1 MTFCWNCVKKMKRP
15 TFACVVSCSALHDGG
30 VVVLSVVFVTL
41 LVLSVVVLLHL
52 ARPGVLVLVLGLG
65 GGEGGLRLDLRHH
78 LLDVVVVHGGHGG
91 GGGGAAAAG
100 YHRSLDVLD
109 LWLVRG
115 LGTRGLG
122 GARTGGV
129 GAGAAAALVLGE
141 PLHPEIFGDGEEVV
155 EILLGHVDLAVV
167 HKVEDRLEI
176 GEADPLHVE
185 EGVLVGVTPEH
196 GAEEGAAGGE
206 DDFVGV
212 DLIIVACEGHVE
224 KVFIISQFSKSP
236 ADVRLKV
243 VPLEA
248 ELFGAHCWG
257 L

>member
-30 VVVLSVVFVTL
+30 VVVLSVIFVSL
-41 LVLSVVVLLHL
+41 LVLAVVVLLHL

-78 LLDVVVVHGGHGG
+78 LLDVVIVHGGHGG

-115 LGTRGLG
+115 LGTLGLG

-141 PLHPEIFGDGEEVV
+141 SLHPKIFGDGEEVV

-167 HKVEDRLEI
+167 HKVED
-176 GEADPLHVE
+176 
-185 EGVLVGVTPEH
+185 
-196 GAEEGAAGGE
+196 
-206 DDFVGV
+206 
-212 DLIIVACEGHVE
+212 
-224 KVFIISQFSKSP
+224 
-236 ADVRLKV
+236 
-243 VPLEA
+243 
-248 ELFGAHCWG
+248 
-257 L
+257 